1 MTRHKTSISWFT
13 LIGAIAALVHYIAA
27 VFLEGFSWLSAPHAN
42 IAGFLLAFPVSYF
55 GHRKFSFSHHSSTH
69 QRALPRFFSVAL
81 LGFLGNQSLVVAGLL
96 FTALPFWLILGVV
109 MVIIAMSTYLLS
121 HFWAFKA

>member
-1 MTRHKTSISWFT
+1 MLFRS
-13 LIGAIAALVHYIAA
+13 
-27 VFLEGFSWLSAPHAN
+27 
-42 IAGFLLAFPVSYF
+42 
-55 GHRKFSFSHHSSTH
+55 RQFSFAHQPTTH

-96 FTALPFWLILGVV
+96 FTALPFWLILGIV
-109 MVIIAMSTYLLS
+109 MVIIAISTYLLS